1 MDVLKLKVEVL
12 LVLEGRVSLHN
23 EWTQQGGLSIRLI
36 AILLEPAR
44 RDRRSLVYEL
54 LIDLVE
60 IKQDFALIDEV
71 VDVLHLSDGLLA
83 ESFQGDEFLLR
94 LAPGLVDLAEVADA
108 DDFVDVE
115 VSDLR
120 LWILPRFLGLPD

>member
-1 MDVLKLKVEVL
+1 M
-12 LVLEGRVSLHN
+12 EGRVSLHD
-23 EWTQQGGLSIRLI
+23 EWTQQGRLFIRLI

-54 LIDLVE
+54 LIDLIQ

-71 VDVLHLSDGLLA
+71 VDVLHLCDGLLA
-83 ESFQGDEFLLR
+83 ESFQGDKFLLR
-94 LAPGLVDLAEVADA
+94 LAPGLVDLSEVADA